1 MPSLSAALSRASAK
15 AVVREARF
23 TFDPAPTV
31 LKFFTWCT
39 RCFEITLS
47 RHLFMTNERSKE
59 TASSRSSVLMRSRA
73 PVFAWTTCKKP
84 SRKALAKQQSAEQ
97 ALAALDQKATEEK
110 TNALA
115 ENDKLRADVAS
126 GARRLRI
133 AGSCSA
139 GGDNVSGTTAGSSVG
154 DASTVELSPA
164 SGSTVLSI
172 RAGIIADRAALKALQ
187 SYVMNVC
194 RQGFC
199 SVGRTPEYGDTNR
212 CFWGPCADHW

>member
-1 MPSLSAALSRASAK
+1 MSALAAKWGLLAL
-15 AVVREARF
+15 VVLALMLGTGACAWLWQANSYDKQLAEQKS
-23 TFDPAPTV
+23 TFDTDLTSIANAGAAQ
-31 LKFFTWCT
+31 
-39 RCFEITLS
+39 S
-47 RHLFMTNERSKE
+47 RQ
-59 TASSRSSVLMRSRA
+59 
-73 PVFAWTTCKKP
+73 
-84 SRKALAKQQSAEQ
+84 ALAKQQSAEQ

-139 GGDNVSGTTAGSSVG
+139 SGGNVPGTTISSGMG
-154 DASTVELSPA
+154 DASTFELSPA

-172 RAGIIADRAALKALQ
+172 RAGIIADQAALKALQ

-194 RQGFC
+194 R
-199 SVGRTPEYGDTNR
+199 
-212 CFWGPCADHW
+212 